1 MVSQEIRKV
10 ASEIF
15 KLDPQIIHLGLIDLE
30 GHVLIDQSSMS
41 SEPLEPDKDRMM
53 FYYQVGLRRSR
64 REHFNDTYGLT
75 QYVHIVREKMQQ
87 LILYLPMITVY
98 LTLDKDLSPER
109 ISQIAKKVQNI
120 DKKIPLET
128 IAKNKGLSM
137 PDLFSEMET
146 IVASGTKLNLNY
158 CIEQELDE
166 YEQEDIFDYFRSSQ
180 DDDIES
186 ALKEFGDRDVSLEQ
200 LQMMRIKF
208 MSEYA
213 N

>member
-120 DKKIPLET
+120 DQKILDDA
-128 IAKNKGLSM
+128 INSLFFANK
-137 PDLFSEMET
+137 
-146 IVASGTKLNLNY
+146 TK
-158 CIEQELDE
+158 
-166 YEQEDIFDYFRSSQ
+166 
-180 DDDIES
+180 
-186 ALKEFGDRDVSLEQ
+186 V
-200 LQMMRIKF
+200 
-208 MSEYA
+208 
-213 N
+213 